1 MKISQSKLK
10 QLIREELGR
19 VLSEAKGF
27 SIAQNKEML
36 ARVEML
42 MNKLEDKKAKGE
54 LSDKDKKDLED
65 LKAQQNRLSHEIL
78 DAEEEK
84 RK

>member
-54 LSDKDKKDLED
+54 LFDKDKKDLED

>member
-10 QLIREELGR
+10 QIIREELGR

>member
-10 QLIREELGR
+10 QIIREELGR

-65 LKAQQNRLSHEIL
+65 LKAQQHRLSHEIL